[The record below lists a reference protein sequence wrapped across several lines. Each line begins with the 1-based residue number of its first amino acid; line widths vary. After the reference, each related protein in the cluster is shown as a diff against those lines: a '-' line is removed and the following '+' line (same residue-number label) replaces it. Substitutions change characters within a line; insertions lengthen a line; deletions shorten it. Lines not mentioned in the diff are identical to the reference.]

1 MFNCF
6 VSISIDNNV
15 KDLYLVTLLIYTFEI
30 WLWILLFSRLIKT
43 LNSIFHCKYCN
54 LYAIIYFRVDAR
66 VVKGSGL

>member
-1 MFNCF
+1 MFNYF

-30 WLWILLFSRLIKT
+30 WLWILLFLRLIKT
-43 LNSIFHCKYCN
+43 LNSIFNCKYCN